1 LGFLNSCDTRC
12 CEARPLPPL
21 PRPAAAKPAWLRCAA
36 QAPATGNRPLVAI
49 ALDDLGLDCAEAI
62 RLRAPAAIA
71 NQLARVEQLARQHGT
86 AIATGHPHDATI
98 AALDS
103 WLPTFAGKGLALVPV
118 SAVVQHRMAEEV
130 DARR

>member
-1 LGFLNSCDTRC
+1 MGFLNSCDTRC